1 MKTGL
6 GGRIRYRT
14 TTGIALTAA
23 LALPLVL
30 SGCEDHSP
38 VAAPTSTLPAKD
50 PTAASPT
57 ADPRPTIPDYE
68 TELDLSSEETE
79 AVEGALV
86 ALDEF
91 VSFTNSLYKSGGEE
105 LEGVNKVAAEDSL
118 VEVNQ
123 AAKTMINESKRMVG
137 EVTVERRMV
146 SKIDLDSQGPTVL
159 VRACSPS
166 QTYHFESPS
175 ETARAKEDTSNPE
188 FEFTLLLKEK
198 SWKVAKQTWIREE
211 CAS

>member
-6 GGRIRYRT
+6 GRRIRYRA

-50 PTAASPT
+50 SSSGSAA
-57 ADPRPTIPDYE
+57 ADPQSSIPAYE
-68 TELDLSSEETE
+68 TDLDLSPEETE

-86 ALDEF
+86 ALDSF
-91 VSFTNSLYKSGGEE
+91 VEFTNRLYESGGEE
-105 LEGVNKVAAEDSL
+105 LEGVDKVAAGDSL
-118 VEVNQ
+118 KEVNQ
-123 AAKTMINESKRMVG
+123 AAKTMVDQSQTMVG
-137 EVTVERRMV
+137 EVTVERRSV
-146 SKIDLDSQGPTVL
+146 SKIELDGKKHIVL
-159 VRACSPS
+159 IRACSPS
-166 QTYHFESPS
+166 QTYHFVTPHN
-175 ETARAKEDTSNPE
+175 TAPGQEDSSNPE
-188 FEFTLLLKEK
+188 FEFQLLFEES